1 MSEANRAGKPARVSP
16 SASSREPEVP
26 LDWSRIESALQTKQ
40 EGAPQPEPS
49 LSRTGAEL
57 AKPSSPSS
65 SGLHLHRKLLEEEGD
80 ESGRDV
86 QREYRKKVIEL
97 KREQIKQQ
105 QEDSEVETATLT
117 ETWLER
123 AGEHIGDFLAEPT
136 AGHVFIVLS
145 VLALVVAL
153 SLVYALQ

>member
-1 MSEANRAGKPARVSP
+1 MSEANRAGKPARASP
-16 SASSREPEVP
+16 SAPSREPEVP
-26 LDWSRIESALQTKQ
+26 LDWSRIESALQTRQ
-40 EGAPQPEPS
+40 ERAAQPEPS

-57 AKPSSPSS
+57 AKPSPSS

-105 QEDSEVETATLT
+105 KEDSEVETATLT

-145 VLALVVAL
+145 VVALVVAL